1 MSKFTKILE
10 SLMNDD
16 ESTAYRLFH
25 EFVVESSKK
34 IYEEH
39 QLDEASYDGMIASMK
54 AKYPDFQQEI
64 ADQLKWAKA
73 TLKKDEKIV
82 WYMKNVG
89 NMLADQQA
97 GKQVPDIKAIQND
110 LGHFFGFN
118 IPAVDSY
125 QFGKKSYDE
134 IMGDLRSIEQ
144 DWSEKQS
151 KNNLPPIEPQEGDYE
166 LMKFPDGSAWWW
178 VDRAYCEKE
187 GEYGK
192 HCGNITG
199 KSKPDQRILSLRK
212 NGQVLLTFILEPNG
226 NLGEM
231 KAYNNQKPS
240 EKLHPQIMSLL
251 LSDKVKGIQGGG
263 YLADNNFSVFDLSDE
278 NLQVIQNKKPNLI
291 SDQIKV
297 SPSQALK
304 APTWVRKMYINEIS
318 GLSPGLQYLID
329 PNTGEYTN
337 DPAAW
342 DKAIQTDPK
351 LSLNVPSNLID
362 RYKDVILDVLKRDP
376 KLLISQANRDIR
388 RNFEILKGLVLRNY
402 NNLGYVQP
410 TTPGY
415 AKLCKIAVSLG
426 GDALQYVPEELITPK
441 LCKIAVSQY
450 GWALQYV
457 PEELRTSE
465 LCKRAVSNFGRALEY
480 VPKDLPEYLEIC
492 KIAVSKDDWALQFVP
507 IELRTSEL
515 CKIAV
520 SQNWRT
526 LELVPEE
533 LPEYPEICE
542 IAVSQKGWAL
552 RHVPRYLLTP
562 ALYKAAVSQGVLSLD
577 QVPEKLRT
585 PELYKIAVSQSG
597 GALKY
602 VPEEL
607 PEYAKLCKIAVSNE
621 GLALKY
627 VPEELRTSK
636 LCKIAVSQK
645 GWALYWVP
653 EELPEYE
660 EICKIAVSQDGE
672 ALRHVPEELPEY
684 ADICKI
690 AVSQNGYALE
700 IVPEE
705 LRTPTLCKIA
715 VSQAWWALE
724 LVPEELPEYAE
735 LCKIA
740 VSQDVD
746 ALELVPEELRDEV
759 LRAVEQEK
767 QQR

>member
-1 MSKFTKILE
+1 
-10 SLMNDD
+10 MNDD
-16 ESTAYRLFH
+16 ETTAYRLFH

-39 QLDEASYDGMIASMK
+39 QLDEASYDGMITSMK
-54 AKYPDFQQEI
+54 AKFPDFQQEI
-64 ADQLKWAKA
+64 TDQLKWAKT

-97 GKQVPDIKAIQND
+97 GKQVPDIKEIQND

-118 IPAVDSY
+118 IPAVDQY

-134 IMGDLRSIEQ
+134 IINDLQSMEQ

-178 VDRAYCEKE
+178 VDRAYCDRE
-187 GEYGK
+187 GKHGK

-251 LSDKVKGIQGGG
+251 LSDKVKGIEGGG

-297 SPSQALK
+297 SPNQAIQ
-304 APTWVRKMYINEIS
+304 APAWVRKMYINEIL

-342 DKAIQTDPK
+342 DKAIQADPE

-362 RYKDVILDVLKRDP
+362 RYKDVIMDVLKRHPDF
-376 KLLISQANRDIR
+376 LISRASRDIR
-388 RNFEILKGLVLRNY
+388 RNFEILKEFVQLDSY
-402 NNLGYVQP
+402 NIDYVQP

-415 AKLCKIAVSLG
+415 AKLCEIAVSKNWT
-426 GDALQYVPEELITPK
+426 ALTWVPEEFITPEMYK
-441 LCKIAVSQY
+441 AAVSQDWQALEDVPPELRTPELYEIAVSQDKFK
-450 GWALQYV
+450 LNYV
-457 PEELRTSE
+457 PENLLTPELY
-465 LCKRAVSNFGRALEY
+465 KAAVSQDGMALEH
-480 VPKDLPEYLEIC
+480 
-492 KIAVSKDDWALQFVP
+492 VP
-507 IELRTSEL
+507 IELRTPEL

-520 SQNWRT
+520 SQ
-526 LELVPEE
+526 
-533 LPEYPEICE
+533 
-542 IAVSQKGWAL
+542 AGWAL
-552 RHVPRYLLTP
+552 
-562 ALYKAAVSQGVLSLD
+562 Q
-577 QVPEKLRT
+577 
-585 PELYKIAVSQSG
+585 
-597 GALKY
+597 
-602 VPEEL
+602 
-607 PEYAKLCKIAVSNE
+607 
-621 GLALKY
+621 
-627 VPEELRTSK
+627 
-636 LCKIAVSQK
+636 
-645 GWALYWVP
+645 W
-653 EELPEYE
+653 
-660 EICKIAVSQDGE
+660 
-672 ALRHVPEELPEY
+672 VPEELPEY

-690 AVSQNGYALE
+690 AVSQDGRALYN
-700 IVPEE
+700 VSEE
-705 LRTPTLCKIA
+705 L
-715 VSQAWWALE
+715 
-724 LVPEELPEYAE
+724 PEPEYAE

-740 VSQDVD
+740 VSQNGEALRYVPPELRTPELYEIAVRQGGIMLHDVPEKLRTPEIYKAAVSQGGTKLYAVPEKFRTPDLYEIAVSQDGYALERVPEDLPEYAKLCKIAVSQNPYALGYVSEELPEPEYAKLCKIAVSQDGHALGDVPPKFRTPKLCKIAVSQDGSALEFVPPKFRTPEICKIAVSQDVD
-746 ALELVPEELRDEV
+746 ALRYVPPEIKDEV
-759 LRAVEQEK
+759 KRAVEQEK